1 MRNIA
6 VVVGSLRRD
15 SINKKLARNIM
26 SIGSDM
32 FKFTLADLSDVPLLN
47 QDLEDN
53 LPKPVVDFKKV
64 IADADGVILVTPEY
78 NRSIPAVMKNAVDW
92 ASRPY
97 GHNLWQGK
105 PVAMCGI
112 APGPVGTATAQAH
125 LRSVLGMLGAAM
137 SCQPEVYLQ
146 DTEGLFNEQGVITS
160 ERSIKFLRRFLESFA
175 AWMDKL
181 D

>member
-6 VVVGSLRRD
+6 VVVGSLRKD
-15 SINKKLARNIM
+15 SINKKLAQNIM
-26 SIGSDM
+26 AVGAGM
-32 FKFTLADLSDVPLLN
+32 FTFALADLSDVPLFN

-53 LPKPVVDFKKV
+53 LPGPVVEFKKV

-78 NRSIPAVMKNAVDW
+78 NRSVPAVMKNAIDW

-112 APGPVGTATAQAH
+112 APGAVGTAAAQAH
-125 LRSVLGMLGAAM
+125 LRSVLGMVGAALC
-137 SCQPEVYLQ
+137 CQPEVYLQ
-146 DTEGLFNEQGVITS
+146 DTEGMFNEEGVITS
-160 ERSIKFLRRFLESFA
+160 ERTIKFLRRFLEA
-175 AWMDKL
+175 LGAWMDKL
-181 D
+181 A